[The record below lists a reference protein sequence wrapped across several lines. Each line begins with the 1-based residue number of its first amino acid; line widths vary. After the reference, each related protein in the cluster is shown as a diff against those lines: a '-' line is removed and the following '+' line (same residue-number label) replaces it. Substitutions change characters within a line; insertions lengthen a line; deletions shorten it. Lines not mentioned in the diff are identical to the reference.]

1 MKVLKTGSYKT
12 YNNTVF
18 HSRKNLYAPVKKI
31 VDKYETITTADKKLE
46 KLNDRYSA
54 EIKDKLGYMLDFAGN
69 NSPIKLS
76 DTGFLRRVLPF
87 LSRNGIIESYMDKFK
102 DIGKTA
108 FYNDNY
114 TLFKGLIEDEKNM
127 DVSGYV
133 NFRADSDI
141 IRNKPYTDIRT
152 LAPNLSDKIV
162 HGLYKIGYYNG
173 ALSFINEHSSF
184 FKEVLKSIKDNNT
197 EAAALNVLNK
207 DNMPQRFEET
217 LKEYRRIVNSIG
229 EFPSNGT
236 EEQKQNW
243 HKLDDE
249 KRKLYGIL
257 KENNVSIVEKT
268 EFSTDPNVDI
278 EDKKKYLI
286 WLSQFAYFNKASQLD
301 IIEEYEKYF
310 FRFWVYDDNTHS
322 SIRELSSVY
331 KLNGDDIEY
340 NKMVFDRYLTMMEKF
355 AQNDPDGMRDAE
367 IFSFAI
373 ETYYSNVL
381 DENSALRAIEIL
393 KKIAFQQIDAYIVEL
408 ETNRLNSE
416 KVNNAMKELNE
427 IVKNMPYERKKV
439 R

>member
-1 MKVLKTGSYKT
+1 MT
-12 YNNTVF
+12 
-18 HSRKNLYAPVKKI
+18 
-31 VDKYETITTADKKLE
+31 
-46 KLNDRYSA
+46 
-54 EIKDKLGYMLDFAGN
+54 
-69 NSPIKLS
+69 
-76 DTGFLRRVLPF
+76 
-87 LSRNGIIESYMDKFK
+87 
-102 DIGKTA
+102 
-108 FYNDNY
+108 
-114 TLFKGLIEDEKNM
+114 
-127 DVSGYV
+127 
-133 NFRADSDI
+133 
-141 IRNKPYTDIRT
+141 
-152 LAPNLSDKIV
+152 
-162 HGLYKIGYYNG
+162 
-173 ALSFINEHSSF
+173 
-184 FKEVLKSIKDNNT
+184 
-197 EAAALNVLNK
+197 
-207 DNMPQRFEET
+207 
-217 LKEYRRIVNSIG
+217 
-229 EFPSNGT
+229 
-236 EEQKQNW
+236 
-243 HKLDDE
+243 
-249 KRKLYGIL
+249 
-257 KENNVSIVEKT
+257 NVSIVEKT